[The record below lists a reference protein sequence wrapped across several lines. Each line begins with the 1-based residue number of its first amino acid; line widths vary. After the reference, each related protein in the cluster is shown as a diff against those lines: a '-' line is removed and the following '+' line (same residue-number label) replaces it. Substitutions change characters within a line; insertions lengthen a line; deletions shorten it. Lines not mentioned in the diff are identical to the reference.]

1 MKDLNTQVPMEDYLA
16 LKQLAELNGWSIAEA
31 LRRGAKL
38 LLARHMQMVHIP
50 LSASNGSDG
59 S

>member
-1 MKDLNTQVPMEDYLA
+1 MKDLNTQLPMEDYLA
-16 LKQLAELNGWSIAEA
+16 LKQLADLNGWSIAEA

-50 LSASNGSDG
+50 SSATNGHDAN
-59 S
+59 